1 MGDLMNYKK
10 SAIIALFLALI
21 FVLSTALFA
30 QNSDEITAESDI
42 FDTGKMWT
50 FDYPPTEY
58 LNETYGFL
66 PTEEWFEDVRL
77 SALRIP
83 GCTASFVSE
92 DGLIMTNN
100 HCSTWHRDNVQKEGE
115 NLEETGFYAET
126 LDDERKVPNMYAEQ
140 LAFIIDVTEEVN
152 EAIAAGRNDGEK
164 IENKE
169 NKIKELVDYYNEETG
184 LKCQFVSLFN
194 GGKFSVYGYKRY
206 NDVRLVFVPEEAIA
220 AFGGDLDN
228 FTYPRH
234 DLDCAFFRV
243 YDEDGKPVKSPNYYK
258 FSKDGVQ
265 NGDVIF
271 SVGNPGNTN
280 RLYTV
285 SQLEYNRDIS
295 YRNRAFMLDEYYMLL
310 DDLKSEYPERADEF
324 EAMRTRI
331 GNGQKVM
338 HYTQAGLMDP
348 YLIARKRDFENKIIA
363 EVDADPELK
372 ANYGHIWNAIRD
384 LRAELKPID
393 SKLAAYRQSRFLSSA
408 YFTIAEDILEYA
420 KQIELPEEERAEK
433 YKNVDLDSLKNSL
446 YPENFDKPIEDLKLQ
461 IQLDYIRMNLGDD
474 NEFVTLLSGDLYS
487 NEAADALLEK
497 SVLSSRERTLEF
509 LEKSPDE
516 ILNSNDPFIYFMS
529 NSQSDIPEL
538 TKKSKEITDTES
550 VLEDMLGKVLFE
562 IYGTDIPPDANF
574 TLRLS
579 DGVLETFDYNGTV
592 AIEKTTFY
600 GMYDRYY
607 GSDKRYPWNLPERWA
622 EPPVG
627 FDLSTVYNFI
637 STNDIVGGNSG
648 SAVINKDAEVVGLA
662 FDGNINSI
670 VGNFIYLPEDNRMVS
685 VASQAIFESLD
696 KVYKAERIVKE
707 LKTGEKAD

>member
-1 MGDLMNYKK
+1 MNYKK
-10 SAIIALFLALI
+10 SAIFTL
-21 FVLSTALFA
+21 VLVFAFISSTALFA

-58 LNETYGFL
+58 LNETYDFL

-100 HCSTWHRDNVQKEGE
+100 HCSTWHRDRVQKEGE
-115 NLEETGFYAET
+115 NLAETGFLAET
-126 LDDERKVPNMYAEQ
+126 LEDERKVPNMYAEQ
-140 LAFIIDVTEEVN
+140 LAFIVDVTDEVN
-152 EAIAAGRNDGEK
+152 QAISSGKNDEEK
-164 IENKE
+164 IKNKE
-169 NKIKELVDYYNEETG
+169 DKIKELVDYYNEETS

-194 GGKFSVYGYKRY
+194 GGKFSVYGYKRH
-206 NDVRLVFVPEEAIA
+206 NDVRLVFVPEQAIA

-228 FTYPRH
+228 FTYPRY

-243 YDEDGKPVKSPNYYK
+243 YDDEGSPVTSTNYYK

-265 NGDVIF
+265 NGEVIF

-285 SQLEYNRDIS
+285 SQLEYNRDVT

-310 DDLKSEYPERADEF
+310 EDLKEEYPERAEEF
-324 EAMRTRI
+324 EALRTRI

-338 HYTQAGLMDP
+338 HYTQAGLLDP
-348 YLIARKRDFENKIIA
+348 YLIARKRDFENKILA
-363 EVDADPELK
+363 EVEADTDLK
-372 ANYGHIWNAIRD
+372 ENYGHVWDAIKKLRD
-384 LRAELKPID
+384 ELKPID

-408 YFTIAEDILEYA
+408 YFNIADDIIEYA
-420 KQIELPEEERAEK
+420 KQMKSPEEERAEK

-446 YPENFDKPIEDLKLQ
+446 YPEDLDKPIEDLKLQ

-474 NEFVTLLSGDLYS
+474 NEFVTLLSSDLFGE
-487 NEAADALLEK
+487 EAAEALLEK
-497 SVLSSRERTLEF
+497 SVLGSREKAIGF
-509 LEKSPDE
+509 LAKSPDD
-516 ILNSNDPFIYFMS
+516 ILDSSDPFIYFI
-529 NSQSDIPEL
+529 NNTQNDIPEL
-538 TKKSKEITDTES
+538 TKKSKEIKDTES
-550 VLEDMLGKVLFE
+550 VLEDLLGKVLFE
-562 IYGTDIPPDANF
+562 IYGTEIPPDANF

-579 DGVLETFDYNGTV
+579 DGVLETFYYNGTV

-622 EPPVG
+622 EPPAG

-685 VASQAIFESLD
+685 VASQAIVESLD
-696 KVYKAERIVKE
+696 KIYNAERIVKE
-707 LKTGEKAD
+707 LKTGRMAD